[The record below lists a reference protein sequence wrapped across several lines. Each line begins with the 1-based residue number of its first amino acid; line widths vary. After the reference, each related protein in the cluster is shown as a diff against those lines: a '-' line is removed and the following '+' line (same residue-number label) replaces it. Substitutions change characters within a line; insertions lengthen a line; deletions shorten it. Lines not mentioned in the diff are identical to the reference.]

1 VIVNRDDSQ
10 SDLTIHALRK
20 KLMPY
25 AGPDRRQ
32 AILQLS
38 NTFIP
43 YAVLWIILIYMVR
56 NGYPVPAISALI
68 VLASLFLLRIFIF
81 MHDCVHGS
89 FFASQRANTVLGYIS
104 GILTFTPFR
113 YWQQNHLIHHGT
125 YADLDHRG
133 VGDIWTLTV
142 EEFRAASRLKRIGY
156 RLYRNPIVFLG
167 LGPGYFF
174 LIAQRFIHHR
184 EGKRERY
191 SVAFTNLA
199 IALILLV
206 AYMTIGLRT
215 YLVIQ
220 LPVILLAGAMGVWL
234 FYVQHQFEGVYWS
247 RHDEWDPVKAALD
260 GSSYYKLPGVLQ
272 WFTGNIGLHHI
283 HHVLPRIPNYKL
295 QQCYDEVPFLQKV
308 RPLTLRR
315 SLKSLRLK
323 LWDEEQQRLVSF

>member
-1 VIVNRDDSQ
+1 
-10 SDLTIHALRK
+10 
-20 KLMPY
+20 MPY

-89 FFASQRANTVLGYIS
+89 FFASQRANTVLGYVA
-104 GILTFTPFR
+104 GILTFTPFK
-113 YWQQNHLIHHGT
+113 YWQHNHLIHHGT

-142 EEFRAASRLKRIGY
+142 EEYRAASGLKRIGY
-156 RLYRNPIVFLG
+156 RLYRNPTVFLG

-174 LIAQRFIHHR
+174 LIAQRFIHHG

-199 IALILLV
+199 IVVILWA
-206 AYMTIGLRT
+206 AYMTIGLGT
-215 YLVIQ
+215 YLLIQ
-220 LPVILLAGAMGVWL
+220 LPIILIAGAMGVWL

-260 GSSYYKLPGVLQ
+260 GSSYYKLPKVLQ

-295 QQCYDEVPFLQKV
+295 QQCYNEIPFMQEV
-308 RPLTLRR
+308 RPLTIRR
-315 SLKSLRLK
+315 SLKSLRLN
-323 LWDEEQQRLVSF
+323 LWDEEQQKLVSFRSLKVSFLKR